1 MLEMVLSSLLDS
13 HHQFPSIYH
22 VNHDTCSLQPL
33 VEIPTLQQAGE
44 SQDPL
49 GEWREPFQ
57 DYQEVKEVSVEML
70 DDQLHGGS

>member
-1 MLEMVLSSLLDS
+1 MLEIVLSSLLDS

-44 SQDPL
+44 PL
-49 GEWREPFQ
+49 EEWKEPFQ
-57 DYQEVKEVSVEML
+57 DYQEGKEVSVEML
-70 DDQLHGGS
+70 DDQLQGGS